1 MQRRPSNI
9 QGGDEFWIDVQKK
22 AFTRWANSYL
32 SDRAQVITDLYTDL
46 GDGLR
51 LISLLELLTDAPF
64 PSKYTKEPRFRI
76 HKLENLN
83 MVFGFLAKEHVM
95 VTNIGSSDILDG
107 NGKLILGLMWTII
120 KRYQV
125 GDIAVDG
132 VSGKEGLLLWCN
144 QLLAPLHFHV
154 SNFTTNWSNG
164 VAFCYLVHALQ
175 PALLPNV
182 VDWCDLHSAME
193 NLATAF
199 SLLEAHFAIPSLLS
213 PEDLQGKVDEKSVL
227 TYVSMVYQECA
238 SGNGL
243 PPSIQEHHDV
253 PVSSGTTQWTA
264 AFESAA
270 HVPTW
275 ATPFT
280 KRDQPLVAKTQVSFA
295 ALGPIMALLYPAKGP
310 IHKPSTE

>member
-1 MQRRPSNI
+1 MAGNMQAAPQMQRRPSNI

-132 VSGKEGLLLWCN
+132 VSGKEGCVLHCYMKHKRLW
-144 QLLAPLHFHV
+144 QLVQSTAPDKLFAGVTVPVASSFSSKMRRMLA
-154 SNFTTNWSNG
+154 STSE
-164 VAFCYLVHALQ
+164 
-175 PALLPNV
+175 
-182 VDWCDLHSAME
+182 D
-193 NLATAF
+193 
-199 SLLEAHFAIPSLLS
+199 SLLS
-213 PEDLQGKVDEKSVL
+213 VVCC
-227 TYVSMVYQECA
+227 T
-238 SGNGL
+238 
-243 PPSIQEHHDV
+243 
-253 PVSSGTTQWTA
+253 SSY
-264 AFESAA
+264 
-270 HVPTW
+270 
-275 ATPFT
+275 
-280 KRDQPLVAKTQVSFA
+280 R
-295 ALGPIMALLYPAKGP
+295 
-310 IHKPSTE
+310 

>member
-1 MQRRPSNI
+1 MQAAPQMQRRPSNI

-64 PSKYTKEPRFRI
+64 PSYTKEPRFRI

-199 SLLEAHFAIPSLLS
+199 SLLEAHFAIPPLLS

-227 TYVSMVYQECA
+227 T
-238 SGNGL
+238 
-243 PPSIQEHHDV
+243 
-253 PVSSGTTQWTA
+253 GTTQWTA

-280 KRDQPLVAKTQVSFA
+280 KRDQPLVAKTQMSFA

>member
-1 MQRRPSNI
+1 
-9 QGGDEFWIDVQKK
+9 
-22 AFTRWANSYL
+22 WANSYL

-64 PSKYTKEPRFRI
+64 PSYTKEPRFRI

-107 NGKLILGLMWTII
+107 NGKLILGFSHTNSMLNSSNF
-120 KRYQV
+120 V
-125 GDIAVDG
+125 
-132 VSGKEGLLLWCN
+132 GLLLWCN
-144 QLLAPLHFHV
+144 QLLAPMHFHV

-227 TYVSMVYQECA
+227 T
-238 SGNGL
+238 
-243 PPSIQEHHDV
+243 
-253 PVSSGTTQWTA
+253 GTTQWTA